1 MFGTLVKER
10 WVSFMTLG
18 YFYLHLDAK
27 ELKSKGRDECE
38 PEEHLL
44 NQLLTTIMT
53 EIAPYTCSGCPLECH
68 AVPEVRRYGY
78 LCFSTRVKAAAL

>member
-1 MFGTLVKER
+1 
-10 WVSFMTLG
+10 MTLR

-44 NQLLTTIMT
+44 N
-53 EIAPYTCSGCPLECH
+53 
-68 AVPEVRRYGY
+68 
-78 LCFSTRVKAAAL
+78 